1 VAAVSDASTGRTA
14 NGISHLSEVASDF
27 ILMTNSFL
35 SLHGKKKKLVEYMSQ
50 YFTCKLLEELNNCS
64 CSDIL

>member
-1 VAAVSDASTGRTA
+1 MAAVSDASTV
-14 NGISHLSEVASDF
+14 ISHLSELASDF
-27 ILMTNSFL
+27 MLMTNSFL
-35 SLHGKKKKLVEYMSQ
+35 SLHSKKMKVVEYISQ